1 VNVGLPTVQQRQAA
15 DGLTPSDPNLLPGTA
30 DVGAFDGP
38 EGTPAEQGYIWDA
51 VARAGISL
59 REYGFFCDLTR
70 YSAPPPNNIPLE
82 RHPFAAKIQVSYPTK
97 PVLIANNDIYF
108 RAYDNAFPDFWRED
122 EWARE
127 FDGYVANGN
136 LPQVELVRFM
146 HDHTGSFGTSIDGV
160 NTAELDHADNDYAVG
175 LLIEKVAHSRYKDD
189 TLIFVLED
197 DAQAGA
203 DHVDAHRS
211 TAYVVGPY
219 VKQGEVV
226 SEHYTTVNMLRTIED
241 ILGLDHLDINTAT
254 QRPMT
259 AVFDL
264 SQREWTYTATASDL
278 LRNTQLPIP
287 ANAFVS
293 TDKAPK
299 PLHDSVYWAEKTA
312 EFDFSIEDNLKDPD
326 KFNRITWEGVMGVVP
341 YPSERNGAD
350 LRKNRAELLRKY
362 KLTRRPL
369 VLAQDR

>member
-1 VNVGLPTVQQRQAA
+1 
-15 DGLTPSDPNLLPGTA
+15 
-30 DVGAFDGP
+30 
-38 EGTPAEQGYIWDA
+38 
-51 VARAGISL
+51 
-59 REYGFFCDLTR
+59 
-70 YSAPPPNNIPLE
+70 LE
-82 RHPFAAKIQVSYPTK
+82 RHPFLAKIQVSYPTK

-175 LLIEKVAHSRYKDD
+175 LLVDKVAHSPYKYD

-259 AVFDL
+259 EVFDL
-264 SQREWTYTATASDL
+264 SQREWTYTATASDFL
-278 LRNTQLPIP
+278 KSTQLPIP

-299 PLHDSVYWAEKTA
+299 PLHDSAYWAEKTA
-312 EFDFSIEDNLKDPD
+312 EFDFSVEDNLKDPD
-326 KFNRITWEGVMGVVP
+326 KFNRITWEGVMGDVP

-350 LRKNRAELLRKY
+350 LRKNRAELLRKF
-362 KLTRRPL
+362 KLARRPL
-369 VLAQDR
+369 VLAQDQ

>member
-1 VNVGLPTVQQRQAA
+1 
-15 DGLTPSDPNLLPGTA
+15 
-30 DVGAFDGP
+30 
-38 EGTPAEQGYIWDA
+38 
-51 VARAGISL
+51 
-59 REYGFFCDLTR
+59 
-70 YSAPPPNNIPLE
+70 
-82 RHPFAAKIQVSYPTK
+82 
-97 PVLIANNDIYF
+97 
-108 RAYDNAFPDFWRED
+108 
-122 EWARE
+122 
-127 FDGYVANGN
+127 
-136 LPQVELVRFM
+136 M

-175 LLIEKVAHSRYKDD
+175 LLVDKVAHSRYKDD

-219 VKQGEVV
+219 VKQSQVV

-259 AVFDL
+259 EVFDL
-264 SQREWTYTATASDL
+264 SQREWTYTATASDFL
-278 LRNTQLPIP
+278 KSTQLPIP
-287 ANAFVS
+287 ANAFAS

-312 EFDFSIEDNLKDPD
+312 EFDFSVEDNLKDPV
-326 KFNRITWEGVMGVVP
+326 KFNRITWEGVMGDVP

-350 LRKNRAELLRKY
+350 LRKDRAELLRKH
-362 KLTRRPL
+362 KLARRPL

>member
-1 VNVGLPTVQQRQAA
+1 MIALKK
-15 DGLTPSDPNLLPGTA
+15 
-30 DVGAFDGP
+30 
-38 EGTPAEQGYIWDA
+38 TPALGTIFSGAAILAALASFTVASAHGDDDNASILSTGQKITPTAAPGAKFQLLNPGLVDFPNFVPSGALSSVLSPDQHTLLVLISGHNRLDNAASKVVPDDSEQYIFVFDVSA
-51 VARAGISL
+51 ANPAKKQVIKVPNTFAGIA
-59 REYGFFCDLTR
+59 FN
-70 YSAPPPNNIPLE
+70 PN
-82 RHPFAAKIQVSYPTK
+82 
-97 PVLIANNDIYF
+97 
-108 RAYDNAFPDFWRED
+108 
-122 EWARE
+122 
-127 FDGYVANGN
+127 
-136 LPQVELVRFM
+136 
-146 HDHTGSFGTSIDGV
+146 
-160 NTAELDHADNDYAVG
+160 
-175 LLIEKVAHSRYKDD
+175 
-189 TLIFVLED
+189 
-197 DAQAGA
+197 
-203 DHVDAHRS
+203 RS

-259 AVFDL
+259 EVFDL
-264 SQREWTYTATASDL
+264 SQREWTYTATASDFL
-278 LRNTQLPIP
+278 KSTQLPIP

-312 EFDFSIEDNLKDPD
+312 EFDFSVEDNLKDPD
-326 KFNRITWEGVMGVVP
+326 KFNRITWEGVMGDVP

-362 KLTRRPL
+362 KLAHRPL